1 MKELTGELFHLADG
15 RMMLVHNEQEAR
27 LNKGEYIA
35 VDNKVYIIAG
45 VVASSRPQGKW
56 SIKLEEP
63 APDD

>member
-1 MKELTGELFHLADG
+1 
-15 RMMLVHNEQEAR
+15 MMLVHNEQEAR
-27 LNKGEYIA
+27 LNKGECIA